1 MAHEMI
7 KAVLTYEAET
17 VQEILS
23 RKYPRWKIISTKK
36 YRIFITRP
44 ELPQRGRGYVYPDV
58 VWIVR
63 SHSGGL
69 EQYIVHEV
77 KVGKYEIREVVRK
90 YEGVEVRW
98 GKYKSFLRLV
108 RGGSTPLFIWA
119 WEREHKRNII
129 TIREDELLSKY
140 MKRGGIRLIPLELI
154 LPLVRKRVLE
164 TRELLGFDL
173 EKEKRAPTAVGEATN
188 SGTKIEYQG
197 TKSGTNPHKLMG
209 KRVCGECIHY
219 DAEFMYCRK
228 LIRHLVSPGDLKARI
243 CPEFK
248 PRGGE
253 EG

>member
-1 MAHEMI
+1 MDRRICYYMAHEMI

-164 TRELLGFDL
+164 TRELLGLDL
-173 EKEKRAPTAVGEATN
+173 EKEKRTPTAVGDDY
-188 SGTKIEYQG
+188 SH
-197 TKSGTNPHKLMG
+197 PHKLIG
-209 KRVCGECIHY
+209 KRVCGECIY
-219 DAEFMYCRK
+219 YNPEFMYCRK